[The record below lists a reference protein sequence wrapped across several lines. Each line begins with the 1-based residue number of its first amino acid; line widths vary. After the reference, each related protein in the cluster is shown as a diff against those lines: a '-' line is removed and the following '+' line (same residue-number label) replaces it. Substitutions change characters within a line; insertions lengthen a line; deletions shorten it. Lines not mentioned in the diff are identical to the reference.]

1 MSCRVDREQVIR
13 TGANGAAR
21 LAVWVKSMNTWQKGG
36 ISICMISLWIF
47 QVVYK
52 GSGNYLFF

>member
-36 ISICMISLWIF
+36 ISIWIF

>member
-1 MSCRVDREQVIR
+1 MDREQVIR

-36 ISICMISLWIF
+36 ISI
-47 QVVYK
+47 
-52 GSGNYLFF
+52 